1 MTGWEVVS
9 PGEDGVADED
19 GDGDGDRVSAEDG
32 VGDDVEGEG
41 EVDIEDERAGVET
54 EASSVATKLFTP
66 LPFTTAR

>member
-1 MTGWEVVS
+1 MPGWEVVS
-9 PGEDGVADED
+9 PGEDGVASED
-19 GDGDGDRVSAEDG
+19 GDG

-54 EASSVATKLFTP
+54 EASSVATKPFTP